1 MAAGAL
7 FTVSE
12 ACVHLVTFWQMRR
25 RDLRWEPRPQG
36 RGFRDTPGMLYLL
49 KVSQTPQTAPSLG
62 VQASEQQDHVSAARQ
77 DLALVAGYSFRD
89 GLRD

>member
-1 MAAGAL
+1 MAARAL

-12 ACVHLVTFWQMRR
+12 ACVHFVTFWQMRR
-25 RDLRWEPRPQG
+25 QDLRWEPRPQN

-49 KVSQTPQTAPSLG
+49 KVSQTPQTAPSPG
-62 VQASEQQDHVSAARQ
+62 DQASEQQDHVSTARQ